1 MFGDSFFKKV
11 ESKTKV
17 DKNTILSLAKKLQDS
32 NMKDEKV
39 LNEIVDDIS
48 NLTGRDVSSEK
59 KKKIVKKGLLF
70 LRGYAILSNVPSE
83 KSE

>member
-59 KKKIVKKGLLF
+59 KKKIVNANMNDK
-70 LRGYAILSNVPSE
+70 VP
-83 KSE
+83 KDVDTMF

>member
-17 DKNTILSLAKKLQDS
+17 DKNTILSFAKKLQDS

-59 KKKIVKKGLLF
+59 KKKIVN
-70 LRGYAILSNVPSE
+70 AIMNDKVP
-83 KSE
+83 KDVDTMF

>member
-11 ESKTKV
+11 ESKTNV

-59 KKKIVKKGLLF
+59 KKKIVN
-70 LRGYAILSNVPSE
+70 AIMNDKVP
-83 KSE
+83 KDVDTMF

>member
-17 DKNTILSLAKKLQDS
+17 DKNTILSLAEKLQDS

-59 KKKIVKKGLLF
+59 KKKIVN
-70 LRGYAILSNVPSE
+70 AIMNDKVP
-83 KSE
+83 KDVDTMF

>member
-17 DKNTILSLAKKLQDS
+17 DKNTILSLAKKLQNS

-48 NLTGRDVSSEK
+48 NLTGRSVSSEK
-59 KKKIVKKGLLF
+59 KKKIVS
-70 LRGYAILSNVPSE
+70 AIMNDKVP
-83 KSE
+83 KDVDTMF

>member
-17 DKNTILSLAKKLQDS
+17 DKNTILSLAKKLQYS

-59 KKKIVKKGLLF
+59 KKKIVN
-70 LRGYAILSNVPSE
+70 AIMNDKVP
-83 KSE
+83 KDVDTMF

>member
-59 KKKIVKKGLLF
+59 KKKIVN
-70 LRGYAILSNVPSE
+70 AIMNDKVP
-83 KSE
+83 KDVDTMF